1 MPRMPESPS
10 GTPARPTRRRQRVLL
25 AVASP
30 LLALGLLE
38 AALWLLA
45 PLPALPA
52 PRLHRFLPSWNA
64 IGPAPRQLLIDPGP
78 LHGVT
83 PGPVVIEW
91 NELGYLFPID
101 RRRRATADEL
111 RVAIIGG
118 STVECAMLAPERRAS
133 AALERLL
140 REALGCPVAVLNLG
154 VSAQDTRT
162 HLATMAH
169 VATDLDLDVCVFVL
183 GTNDLGI
190 ATSGN
195 QPMLDGSAFVPW
207 PRWTRALRQALLST
221 QIGRHLHRLRERPA
235 SPREPYFAAA
245 ARRQAALPVRPT
257 AVLTDPQGLD
267 HYARNVRTLAG
278 ICRAHGIQPL
288 FATQPSMFSPEPTP
302 EQLAL
307 YWGCDTGTH
316 AISATNFTT
325 LLAAANERL
334 LTTCAAASV
343 PCVDLAAAIPK
354 GLECFYDQVHW
365 NEAGAQRV
373 AEALLGPVLALR
385 R

>member
-1 MPRMPESPS
+1 MAERRS
-10 GTPARPTRRRQRVLL
+10 GTPAHPARWRRRLLL
-25 AVASP
+25 AVLSP
-30 LLALGLLE
+30 LFALGLLE

-52 PRLHRFLPSWNA
+52 SRLHRFLPSWNA
-64 IGPAPRQLLIDPGP
+64 IGPAPRQVIVDPGR

-83 PGPVVIEW
+83 PGTVAIEW
-91 NELGYLFPID
+91 NEFGYLFPID
-101 RRRRATADEL
+101 RRRRAAADEL
-111 RVAIIGG
+111 RIAVVGG
-118 STVECAMLAPERRAS
+118 STVECAMLAPGRRAT
-133 AALERLL
+133 AVLEQLL
-140 REALGCPVAVLNLG
+140 RDATGRPVTVLNLG

-169 VATDLDLDVCVFVL
+169 VATDLDLDICVFVL

-195 QPMLDGSAFVPW
+195 QPMLDGSAFTPW

-221 QIGRHLHRLRERPA
+221 QIGRHLQRLRERPA
-235 SPREPYFAAA
+235 SLTEPYFAAA

-257 AVLTDPQGLD
+257 PVLPDPHGLD
-267 HYARNVRTLAG
+267 HFARNVRTLAG
-278 ICRAHGIQPL
+278 ICRAHGIRPL
-288 FATQPSMFSPEPTP
+288 FATQPSMFPPEPTP
-302 EQLAL
+302 EQLAV
-307 YWGCDTGTH
+307 YWGCDTGAH
-316 AISATNFTT
+316 AISAANFTA
-325 LLAAANERL
+325 LLAAVNERL
-334 LTTCAAASV
+334 LATCADAGV

-365 NEAGAQRV
+365 NEAGARRV
-373 AEALLGPVLALR
+373 AAALLGPLLALR